1 MFLEHDLV
9 SVCCDVNS
17 PAAFSLVLLLI
28 VLKKVSRRCRV
39 VLVVARV
46 GTTGDGLPGRNP
58 LDVAFGLLL
67 QNSTA
72 VHDQIYPKPNSACCL
87 NYDLFFQILPP
98 LSVWDPPN
106 IFQPMFTTVP
116 RFHV

>member
-28 VLKKVSRRCRV
+28 VLKKVSRRCCV

-58 LDVAFGLLL
+58 LDVAFGLWL
-67 QNSTA
+67 QNSNKT
-72 VHDQIYPKPNSACCL
+72 KNCL
-87 NYDLFFQILPP
+87 AAAGFILPETHA
-98 LSVWDPPN
+98 LGAVWPGKA
-106 IFQPMFTTVP
+106 
-116 RFHV
+116 